1 MKKMT
6 NWKKIFVIHIMEKG
20 LILLRNKWFFNEE
33 GKVGNLTEK
42 CAKTQSNTSQNQMHK
57 RPLIIWNKPFHTQLM
72 KIHNDRSLLGVCVC
86 GGGGGVLWQDLTKLH
101 VHLSCGPAI
110 SQQES
115 NPKITYNNMKK
126 HLHNVIHCSLICNGE
141 ILERM

>member
-1 MKKMT
+1 MIHLSKYKFMKRTLDSKKKTENNMKKMT
-6 NWKKIFVIHIMEKG
+6 NWKKIFAIHIMEKG
-20 LILLRNKWFFNEE
+20 LILLRDKWFFNEE

-86 GGGGGVLWQDLTKLH
+86 VGGCTLAGSNKTSCALILWPSN
-101 VHLSCGPAI
+101 LSTGI
-110 SQQES
+110 
-115 NPKITYNNMKK
+115 
-126 HLHNVIHCSLICNGE
+126 
-141 ILERM
+141 